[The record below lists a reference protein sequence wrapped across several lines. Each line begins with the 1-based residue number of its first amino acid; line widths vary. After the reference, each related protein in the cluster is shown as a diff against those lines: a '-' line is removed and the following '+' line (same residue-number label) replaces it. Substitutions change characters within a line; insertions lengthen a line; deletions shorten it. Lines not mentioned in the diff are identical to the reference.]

1 MPKQTGQLIKSCLP
15 GSIAEELGLAAG
27 DRLLLID
34 GQRVRDVFDFRLRQM
49 ASELLL
55 TIEQRDG
62 TTVEYDIEK
71 DEDEDLGLEFEDGL
85 LDECTHCHNRCVF
98 CFIDQLP
105 KGMRQTLYFKDD
117 DLRLTFLTGNYVTL
131 TNISDDELDR
141 LISYRFSPM
150 NISVHTTDPDLR
162 LKMMKN
168 PKSGQI
174 LERLQRIASAGIALN
189 TQIVL
194 CPDWNDKAALERTLQ
209 DLSALQPS
217 VQSIAVVPVGVTRF
231 REENGLEK
239 MRPFTLAECRDVIA
253 TVDRYQAMF
262 LETTGSRI
270 FYAADEFY
278 LRGEIPLP
286 PADHY
291 DDFPQLE
298 NGVGMASLFQATL
311 ADYLAGAQDITAA
324 EPLELAWPAPAT
336 TSLDVADRPTVQ
348 LADHSPVVQASRVPT
363 GRILIVTGMMAAPIL
378 QAAAAN
384 LSATLNLAIDVVP
397 VVNRFF
403 GDTIT
408 VTGLLTGQDVRDQLR
423 PNLDSATCV
432 LVPDCLLKAD
442 SPVLLDDITLA
453 DLSTQLGVP
462 VFAVKADAEG
472 LVSGLNWINA
482 QRSVKS

>member
-1 MPKQTGQLIKSCLP
+1 MPKQKGQLIKSCLP

-34 GQRVRDVFDFRLRQM
+34 GQKVRDVFDYRLRQM
-49 ASELLL
+49 ACELLL
-55 TIEQRDG
+55 TIEHRDG
-62 TTVEYDIEK
+62 SLVEYDIEK
-71 DEDEDLGLEFEDGL
+71 DEDEDLGLEFEEGL

-105 KGMRQTLYFKDD
+105 KGLRKTLYFKDD

-131 TNISDDELDR
+131 TNISDEELDR

-150 NISVHTTDPDLR
+150 NISVHTTDPALR

-174 LERLQRIASAGIALN
+174 LERLQRIAAAGIALN

-209 DLSALQPS
+209 DLAHLQPA

-231 REENGLEK
+231 RDENGLEK
-239 MRPFTLAECRDVIA
+239 MRPFTIAECRDVIA
-253 TVDRYQAMF
+253 TVDRYQAYF
-262 LETTGSRI
+262 LKKTGSRV

-278 LRGEIPLP
+278 LRGEMPLP

-311 ADYLAGAQDITAA
+311 TGYLAGEISIPAR
-324 EPLELAWPAPAT
+324 EPLEMAHPGEPEA
-336 TSLDVADRPTVQ
+336 LDVSDPDRIQ
-348 LADHSPVVQASRVPT
+348 
-363 GRILIVTGMMAAPIL
+363 IVTGTMAAPIL
-378 QAAAAN
+378 TAAAAS
-384 LSATLNLAIDVVP
+384 LGAKLGLFLEVVP
-397 VVNRFF
+397 IKNLFF

-423 PNLDSATCV
+423 PHLDPHSLV

-462 VFAVKADAEG
+462 VYAVKADAEG
-472 LVSGLNWINA
+472 LVSSLAWIIA
-482 QRSVKS
+482 QRSTTP

>member
-1 MPKQTGQLIKSCLP
+1 MPKQMGQLIKSCLA

-34 GQRVRDVFDFRLRQM
+34 GQKVRDVFDYRLRQM

-55 TIEQRDG
+55 TIEHQDG
-62 TTVEYDIEK
+62 SLVEYDIEK
-71 DEDEDLGLEFEDGL
+71 DEDEDLGLEFAEGL

-105 KGMRQTLYFKDD
+105 KGLRKTLYFKDD

-131 TNISDDELDR
+131 TNISDEELDR

-150 NISVHTTDPDLR
+150 NISVHTTDPVLR
-162 LKMMKN
+162 EKMMKN
-168 PKSGQI
+168 PNSGQI

-209 DLSALQPS
+209 DLAQLQPS

-231 REENGLEK
+231 RDENGLEK
-239 MRPFTLAECRDVIA
+239 MRPFTPAECREVIA
-253 TVDRYQAMF
+253 TVDRYQASF
-262 LETTGSRI
+262 LASTGSRV

-278 LRGEIPLP
+278 LRGELPLP
-286 PADHY
+286 PAEHY

-311 ADYLAGAQDITAA
+311 AGYLTGEIEIPA
-324 EPLELAWPAPAT
+324 ESPLDSGLPAST
-336 TSLDVADRPTVQ
+336 VGRADDQGNEVDQ
-348 LADHSPVVQASRVPT
+348 GVPT
-363 GRILIVTGMMAAPIL
+363 GRILLVTGTMAAPIL
-378 QAAAAN
+378 TAAAQA
-384 LSATLNLAIDVVP
+384 LRTKLDLDIEVVP
-397 VVNRFF
+397 VINNFF

-423 PNLDSATCV
+423 PLIDSASCV

-442 SPVLLDDITLA
+442 SPVLLDDITLT
-453 DLSTQLGVP
+453 DLSVQLGVP
-462 VFAVKADAEG
+462 VYAVKADAEG
-472 LVSGLNWINA
+472 LVSGLNWIIA
-482 QRSVKS
+482 QRSNKP

>member
-34 GQRVRDVFDFRLRQM
+34 GQKVRDVFDYRLRQM
-49 ASELLL
+49 ASDLLL

-62 TTVEYDIEK
+62 TLVEYDIEK

-85 LDECTHCHNRCVF
+85 LDECTHCHNHCVF

-105 KGMRQTLYFKDD
+105 KGMRKTLYFKDD

-209 DLSALQPS
+209 DLSALQPP

-231 REENGLEK
+231 RDENGLEK

-253 TVDRYQAMF
+253 TVDRYQALF

-278 LRGEIPLP
+278 LRGGIPLP
-286 PADHY
+286 LADHY

-311 ADYLAGAQDITAA
+311 ADYLAGAQDIPAA
-324 EPLELAWPAPAT
+324 EPLELAWPTPAASDQIT
-336 TSLDVADRPTVQ
+336 ASHPIVQ
-348 LADHSPVVQASRVPT
+348 LADCRPAIPT
-363 GRILIVTGMMAAPIL
+363 GRILVVTGTMAAPIL
-378 QAAAAN
+378 EAAAAT
-384 LSATLNLAIDVVP
+384 LSTKLNLAIEVVP
-397 VVNRFF
+397 VVNHFF

-423 PNLDSATCV
+423 PHLDPTTCV

-462 VFAVKADAEG
+462 VFAVKADAEA
-472 LVSGLNWINA
+472 LVSSLDWIIA
-482 QRSVKS
+482 QRSVTP